1 MKKVIGIGGIFFK
14 SANPPA
20 LKAWYKEHL
29 GIEADQYGAVFPHN
43 GFDTFD
49 KESYTVWSPF
59 VKDTGYF
66 HPSNQPFMINFVVDD
81 LLGLL
86 EELTKA
92 GIAQVGTMEE
102 AEYGKFAWIMDIE
115 GNKIEL
121 WEPPKK
127 KV

>member
-14 SANPPA
+14 SENPVT
-20 LKAWYKEHL
+20 LKAWYKKHL
-29 GIEADQYGAVFPHN
+29 GIESDQYGAIFPSN
-43 GFDTFD
+43 GFSNFD

-59 VKDTGYF
+59 VKDTDYF
-66 HPSNQPFMINFVVDD
+66 HPSSQPFMINFVVDD

-86 EELTKA
+86 EELKKE
-92 GIAQVGTMEE
+92 GIEKVGEMEE
-102 AEYGKFAWIMDIE
+102 AEYGKFAWVLDPE

-127 KV
+127 K